1 MPMADTRHDNPEPT
15 AVDDV
20 RRVREKIA
28 RQHGGNLREHVEETN
43 RITAEIRAKLK
54 VKVIPPSGP
63 TPRRAGTDG

>member
-1 MPMADTRHDNPEPT
+1 MADIRRNTPEPT

-43 RITAEIRAKLK
+43 RITAGIRAKLK
-54 VKVIPPSGP
+54 VKVVPPSGP
-63 TPRRAGTDG
+63 VPRRAGTDG